1 MSYKNVID
9 SNINLIKNA
18 EIMYENDLKNL
29 ELNRGKNIDQYE
41 NEQMI
46 KSINE
51 KLNLLRKEKKV
62 AFNKKLNKY
71 NDNTK
76 LLQAINDDNYKSDLL
91 IKKQDKE
98 INYNAN
104 KIQSSEN
111 DIITLR
117 RQVEISQNQTLK
129 RNNRLF
135 LLKSLFVYL
144 LILILPILLIKN
156 NNISQIVGMI
166 SIGSITTLFVFIVLY
181 NFYRHRR
188 INNLHYDLT
197 DWESPKLQD
206 VIDEEG
212 N

>member
-1 MSYKNVID
+1 
-9 SNINLIKNA
+9 
-18 EIMYENDLKNL
+18 MYENDLKNL

-156 NNISQIVGMI
+156 NNISQKVGMI

>member
-135 LLKSLFVYL
+135 LLKSLLVYL
-144 LILILPILLIKN
+144 LILILHILLIKN
-156 NNISQIVGMI
+156 KSKSGPI
-166 SIGSITTLFVFIVLY
+166 SIGSKHYLFLLFCIILD
-181 NFYRHRR
+181 
-188 INNLHYDLT
+188 IE
-197 DWESPKLQD
+197 ES
-206 VIDEEG
+206 IIYIMI
-212 N
+212 